1 MRYTQKRVI
10 YHFQMR
16 SNIQKHDIFYSK
28 NSHMSILNI
37 DKTRICIYYNPK
49 GTQQTTINERKIDM
63 TERTNVT
70 QVMEYGRL
78 MGISELM
85 RYTSLGRNTAMELGK
100 NSNAIVRIGK
110 RVLYDRRKIDQYIDE
125 QAQDR

>member
-1 MRYTQKRVI
+1 MSLLYFKR
-10 YHFQMR
+10 H
-16 SNIQKHDIFYSK
+16 
-28 NSHMSILNI
+28 
-37 DKTRICIYYNPK
+37 
-49 GTQQTTINERKIDM
+49 TINHNKRKENKDM

-100 NSNAIVRIGK
+100 NANAIVRMGK
-110 RVLYDRRKIDQYIDE
+110 RVLYDRRKVDKWIDE

>member
-1 MRYTQKRVI
+1 MSLLYFKR
-10 YHFQMR
+10 H
-16 SNIQKHDIFYSK
+16 
-28 NSHMSILNI
+28 
-37 DKTRICIYYNPK
+37 
-49 GTQQTTINERKIDM
+49 TINHNKRKENKDM

-100 NSNAIVRIGK
+100 NANAIVRMGK
-110 RVLYDRRKIDQYIDE
+110 RVLYDRRKVDKWIDE
-125 QAQDR
+125 QAQDM

>member
-1 MRYTQKRVI
+1 
-10 YHFQMR
+10 
-16 SNIQKHDIFYSK
+16 
-28 NSHMSILNI
+28 
-37 DKTRICIYYNPK
+37 
-49 GTQQTTINERKIDM
+49 M

-100 NSNAIVRIGK
+100 NANAIVRMGK
-110 RVLYDRRKIDQYIDE
+110 RVLYDRRKVDKWIDE
-125 QAQDR
+125 QAQDM